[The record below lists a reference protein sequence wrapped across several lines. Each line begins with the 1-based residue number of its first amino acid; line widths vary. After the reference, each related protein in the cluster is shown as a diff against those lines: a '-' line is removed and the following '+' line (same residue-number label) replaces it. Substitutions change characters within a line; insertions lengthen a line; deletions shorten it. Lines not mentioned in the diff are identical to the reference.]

1 MDYFGSG
8 FDLNGTSAFGG
19 VLSQPDHSTSSGSF
33 WGSLNAN
40 TIGGLLSTAAD
51 AYARVKGGN
60 GPENTYRTYGSP
72 TAQDQY
78 GLGTPQP
85 GAPGGNGAVL
95 WVGLGMVAVVLL
107 LKYAKE

>member
-8 FDLNGTSAFGG
+8 FDLNSTSAFGG

-33 WGSLNAN
+33 WSSLSGIN
-40 TIGGLLSTAAD
+40 IGGLASSLAD
-51 AYARVKGGN
+51 AYARVKQADS
-60 GPENTYRTYGSP
+60 PENTYRTYGSQ

-85 GAPGGNGAVL
+85 AAGGNGAVV

-107 LKYAKE
+107 LKYAKD